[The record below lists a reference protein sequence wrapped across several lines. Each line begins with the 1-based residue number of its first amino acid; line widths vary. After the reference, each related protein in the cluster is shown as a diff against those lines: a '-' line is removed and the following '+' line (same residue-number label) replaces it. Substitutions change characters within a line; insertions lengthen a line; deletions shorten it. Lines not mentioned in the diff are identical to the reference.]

1 LTSRLNN
8 KEREKMT
15 KEQTSWWREFIPAEN
30 ESNEDWVD
38 RMCTVEG
45 YHFVM
50 KEVTNMELAQL
61 AQAYEIAKFRHA
73 FRPGEWTILIIRDLI
88 FCAYG
93 SDFEKGGQISA

>member
-1 LTSRLNN
+1 MTH
-8 KEREKMT
+8 EKPH
-15 KEQTSWWREFIPAEN
+15 WWKEFIPGDM

-38 RMCTVEG
+38 RMCVVDG

-61 AQAYEIAKFRHA
+61 AAAFEIAKFRYA
-73 FRPGEWTILIIRDLI
+73 FRAGEWTILVLRDLI

-93 SDFEKGGQISA
+93 TDFEQIGKAGA

>member
-1 LTSRLNN
+1 MS
-8 KEREKMT
+8 
-15 KEQTSWWREFIPAEN
+15 KEQTSWWREFIPADD

-38 RMCTVEG
+38 RMCAVEG

-61 AQAYEIAKFRHA
+61 AAAYEIAKFRYA
-73 FRPGEWTILIIRDLI
+73 FRPGDWVILIIRDLI

-93 SDFEKGGQISA
+93 TDFEQLGPHSA